1 MSVIGESVAPLG
13 AYDVV
18 FVIPLKNDGLT
29 LAAVAVE
36 EEKDIILSTVLAT
49 CRCLH
54 GFSVFFARDA
64 RFILPERARVQAH
77 AVISSSL
84 FFDTHLWYGFIG
96 QANPPRKRERKR
108 HKTSYRTPRKE
119 KKTIKKHKK
128 KKNTPTPTRVW
139 SCTNTVPSPSPWY
152 ASASNLCSYRLTK
165 QHIQKAED
173 IETIT
178 KTVLDVKNVTD
189 ANAHQLAFATGGLWA
204 LMIVF
209 ASAMG
214 LIYFLYVSTRM
225 KRDDEGSDDEKE
237 EDEREDAAA
246 AHKSDSSS
254 SSDEETE
261 TTTDGA
267 NTKESNPTPT
277 GDQQPP
283 PQPHQTDKEK
293 KDN

>member
-1 MSVIGESVAPLG
+1 MRASLCRR
-13 AYDVV
+13 AYVRAYV
-18 FVIPLKNDGLT
+18 
-29 LAAVAVE
+29 
-36 EEKDIILSTVLAT
+36 
-49 CRCLH
+49 
-54 GFSVFFARDA
+54 GFSSFFLIRICGTALSVRRTRREKESANDTKPRTA
-64 RFILPERARVQAH
+64 HRARK
-77 AVISSSL
+77 
-84 FFDTHLWYGFIG
+84 
-96 QANPPRKRERKR
+96 RKQSKN
-108 HKTSYRTPRKE
+108 T
-119 KKTIKKHKK
+119 KK

-139 SCTNTVPSPSPWY
+139 SCTNTVPSSSPWY

-225 KRDDEGSDDEKE
+225 KRDDEESDDEKE

-267 NTKESNPTPT
+267 NTKESNPTPA

-283 PQPHQTDKEK
+283 QQPLQTDKEK

>member
-1 MSVIGESVAPLG
+1 MRASLCRR
-13 AYDVV
+13 AYVRAYV
-18 FVIPLKNDGLT
+18 
-29 LAAVAVE
+29 
-36 EEKDIILSTVLAT
+36 
-49 CRCLH
+49 
-54 GFSVFFARDA
+54 GFSSF
-64 RFILPERARVQAH
+64 
-77 AVISSSL
+77 

-139 SCTNTVPSPSPWY
+139 SCTNTVPSSSPWY

>member
-36 EEKDIILSTVLAT
+36 EEKDIILSTVLVT
-49 CRCLH
+49 FCCLH

-64 RFILPERARVQAH
+64 RFIVPARVRAS
-77 AVISSSL
+77 VRRVLFL

-139 SCTNTVPSPSPWY
+139 SCTNTVPSSSPWY

-261 TTTDGA
+261 TAIGSVNA
-267 NTKESNPTPT
+267 NESGTAPA

-283 PQPHQTDKEK
+283 PQSSQTDKEK